1 MIAVIGDVHGCI
13 KTLSEL
19 VERLLRKYDI
29 EKFIFIGDLIDR
41 GPASSEV
48 MEYVQDL
55 KREYPVELLR
65 GNHEDMMLDFA
76 AGVKH
81 YGNSDWLNNG
91 GVEAIKSISGE
102 TLFEKYANGE
112 NIFEEFSRSLN
123 KFEYLLSSIKD
134 YSVVELEGNKLF
146 LSHAGVSDFSL
157 PPARQMDYLPEDLRL
172 VKYPFIWDRSVDS
185 KREKYFDYIVVHGHT
200 PVLKLTGYA
209 ESGKPFVNKNQDGEI
224 VSINIDTGCV
234 YGGSLSA
241 LVTDDTLTFDFE
253 IARCRD

>member
-13 KTLSEL
+13 NTLGEL
-19 VERLLRKYDI
+19 VERLLKKYDV

-41 GPASSEV
+41 GPASADV
-48 MEYVQDL
+48 IQYVQDL
-55 KREYPVELLR
+55 KKTYSLELLR

-81 YGNSDWLNNG
+81 YGKSDWLNNG
-91 GVEAIKSISGE
+91 GIEAIKSISGE
-102 TLFEKYANGE
+102 DLLKKYAKGE
-112 NIFEEFSRSLN
+112 KIFEEFSSDLER
-123 KFEYLLSSIKD
+123 FEYLLLSIRD
-134 YSVVELEGNKLF
+134 YLVIEFDNNKLF

-157 PPARQMDYLPEDLRL
+157 PPERQMASLPKDLQL
-172 VKYPFIWDRSVDS
+172 IKYPFIWDRGVDS
-185 KREKYFDYIVVHGHT
+185 KGEKYFDYIVVHGHT

-209 ESGKPFVNKNQDGEI
+209 KGGEPFVNKNTNGEI

-241 LVTDDTLTFDFE
+241 LLTEDALTFDFE
-253 IARCRD
+253 IVECRD

>member
-13 KTLSEL
+13 NTLSEL
-19 VERLLRKYDI
+19 VERLLKKYDI

-48 MEYVQDL
+48 MEFVQDL
-55 KREYPVELLR
+55 KRAYPLELLR

-76 AGVKH
+76 AGIKH
-81 YGNSDWLNNG
+81 YGNADWLNNG
-91 GVEAIKSISGE
+91 GIEAIRSISGE
-102 TLFEKYANGE
+102 ALLKKYTNGS
-112 NIFEEFSRSLN
+112 NISEEFSHYLK

-134 YSVVELEGNKLF
+134 YLVVGFDGNKLF

-157 PPARQMDYLPEDLRL
+157 PPERQMDYLSEDLRL
-172 VKYPFIWDRSVDS
+172 IKYPFIWDRGVDS
-185 KREKYFDYIVVHGHT
+185 KREKYFDYTVVHGHT

-209 ESGKPFVNKNQDGEI
+209 DSGKPFVNKNKNGDI
-224 VSINIDTGCV
+224 VSINVDTGCV

-241 LVTDDTLTFDFE
+241 LVTEDGLTFDYE
-253 IARCRD
+253 VVRCRD

>member
-19 VERLLRKYDI
+19 TERLLKKYDI

-48 MEYVQDL
+48 LMFVQNL
-55 KREYPVELLR
+55 KREYPLELLR

-81 YGNSDWLNNG
+81 YGNTDWLNNG
-91 GVEAIKSISGE
+91 GIEAIKSISGE
-102 TLFEKYANGE
+102 ALFEKFSNGE
-112 NIFEEFSRSLN
+112 NIFEEFSLHLQ

-134 YSVVELEGNKLF
+134 YLVVELKENKLL

-157 PPARQMDYLPEDLRL
+157 PPERQMDYLPEDLRL

-185 KREKYFDYIVVHGHT
+185 KREKYFDYIVIHGHT

-209 ESGKPFVNKNQDGEI
+209 ESGKPFFNKDMDDNI

-241 LVTDDTLTFDFE
+241 LVTNDGKTFDFE
-253 IARCRD
+253 AVGCRD